1 MPHKTQARFS
11 SLSFLYIKTGAG
23 YDPAPFIFMI
33 CLSERFSVDYLPSFS
48 LLRLAKALLIFLVL
62 RFVSK

>member
-23 YDPAPFIFMI
+23 YNPTPFFKI

-48 LLRLAKALLIFLVL
+48 ILRLSKALLIFLVL